1 MTAIS
6 ILGSLPIVIN
16 AVSSCLSQNTIS
28 QKPLRVMA
36 TLLSSPKEECLAP
49 WTDWLMPALI
59 LHFTLSNRY
68 SPSSSYNGGARSN
81 SCKKKKKYIYIYVCM
96 YVYPLLRFCF
106 SDLTLT
112 IKHCAAHLK
121 GNGTGGVQR

>member
-16 AVSSCLSQNTIS
+16 VVSGCLSQNTIS

-36 TLLSSPKEECLAP
+36 VLLSSPKEECLAP
-49 WTDWLMPALI
+49 WTDRLVPALI
-59 LHFTLSNRY
+59 LHFTLSNLH
-68 SPSSSYNGGARSN
+68 SPSSSYNGARSN
-81 SCKKKKKYIYIYVCM
+81 SCKKKKIYIYIYT
-96 YVYPLLRFCF
+96 YIYPLSRFCF

-112 IKHCAAHLK
+112 IKHYAAHLK
-121 GNGTGGVQR
+121 GNGSGEPQR